1 MHLTPDYSLSEGEL
15 EGICSAL
22 RALKITGTEHIPIQV
37 DFDRIILDMHLN
49 VCINKLRVCMGKF
62 YLDHIRSADDF
73 ARNNNHW
80 MFTYHYVSV
89 CVSAFDV
96 HEYFLQEEELSD
108 EVVKRTTHISLSM
121 KYNIKDMY
129 MNAPLDD
136 AVMNEVAE
144 LYADIKSVFDA

>member
-1 MHLTPDYSLSEGEL
+1 MSEGEL
-15 EGICSAL
+15 DNICSAL
-22 RALKITGTEHIPIQV
+22 RALKITGVEHIPIKV
-37 DFDRIILDMHLN
+37 EFDRIILDMHLN
-49 VCINKLRVCMGKF
+49 ACVDKLRVCMGKF

-89 CVSAFDV
+89 CVSAFHV
-96 HEYFLQEEELSD
+96 HEYFLQEELSED
-108 EVVKRTTHISLSM
+108 TVKHTTHISLSM

-144 LYADIKSVFDA
+144 LYADIKSIFDA